1 MSSNLFANASQGII
15 IQGNN
20 NPTYTQQSSPI
31 PIDTHHQRHQQH
43 SPLHHQSYP
52 NNQITAEKMM
62 SYRNA
67 NAASPANLSSSQ
79 GSLSKVCQID
89 DNHSLATNER
99 IKTQNSYRN
108 SPHSRPSPGSSPGI
122 PGLSGNFDSNSSAPC
137 SPSPL
142 TTGNNGCVIHRLIT
156 IAFNYWRNVSDNSTP
171 SHPLTAFT

>member
-1 MSSNLFANASQGII
+1 MV
-15 IQGNN
+15 QGNN

-67 NAASPANLSSSQ
+67 NTASPANLSSSQ
-79 GSLSKVCQID
+79 GNLSKVCPCAGRGQQR
-89 DNHSLATNER
+89 LTLMALLTL
-99 IKTQNSYRN
+99 QNSYRN
-108 SPHSRPSPGSSPGI
+108 SPNSRPSPGSSPNNV
-122 PGLSGNFDSNSSAPC
+122 PGLSANFDSNSSAPC

-142 TTGNNGCVIHRLIT
+142 TTSNNGCVRCRSIAILINVKNRLFQT
-156 IAFNYWRNVSDNSTP
+156 I
-171 SHPLTAFT
+171 